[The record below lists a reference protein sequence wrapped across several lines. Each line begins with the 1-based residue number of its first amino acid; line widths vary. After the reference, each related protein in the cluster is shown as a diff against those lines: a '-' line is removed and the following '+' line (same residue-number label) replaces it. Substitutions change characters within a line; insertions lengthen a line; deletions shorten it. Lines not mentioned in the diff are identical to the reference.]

1 MCTPVT
7 EWCDAKIVVDFS
19 QKFKWHTTNGKI
31 NIVKS
36 QQPATTTYRKHAPNT
51 PSTIYCC
58 CQTKTRTFFLMSYG
72 DKTDNG
78 YEVCRFSSRYCH
90 TQKLM
95 ATKNRLSITNYM
107 AKHTIHLLEILI
119 IVIYFTRKESHMP
132 HGKQKHI
139 NSNNQTTKKDPFSPI
154 RCINFVKCTR
164 VDLLLCKQ
172 NNACHRLENLARF
185 PWLDRYKAITS
196 LCNTLE
202 KLGAVIK
209 MHSKS
214 LYHSVKSLYIS
225 RKWTKSSETNQNVRA
240 NPFGKLKRSLEQRLS
255 QALLVR

>member
-1 MCTPVT
+1 MWKANNQQQQHI
-7 EWCDAKIVVDFS
+7 ENMLQIHRQQFIVVA
-19 QKFKWHTTNGKI
+19 KPKPEH
-31 NIVKS
+31 
-36 QQPATTTYRKHAPNT
+36 
-51 PSTIYCC
+51 
-58 CQTKTRTFFLMSYG
+58 
-72 DKTDNG
+72 
-78 YEVCRFSSRYCH
+78 FSSCH
-90 TQKLM
+90 TVTKPIMVMKCAVFHLDNAIRKNWWQQKI
-95 ATKNRLSITNYM
+95 RLSITNYM

-139 NSNNQTTKKDPFSPI
+139 NSNNQTTKKDAFSPI

-225 RKWTKSSETNQNVRA
+225 RKWTKSSETNRNVRA